1 MPSLYCA
8 LLTLAA
14 GSSRFRP
21 LTLHVVGRSST
32 LELVHG
38 VWACLAVAHASAC
51 AVGVAEASDV
61 HSFAVVHF
69 LHDLADGA
77 RRPEIAA
84 DPVAAAAS
92 TGDAVS
98 VLDLFTVA
106 AQAAHDAVDHTTA
119 AAVLAEGHTH
129 SPPVH
134 ARRAAQAAQAAVA
147 AVGTAATTVA
157 ETVESA
163 KVPADFS
170 ARAAGSHARGAV
182 HPRPLGASSLND
194 DGCGGHVGRLF
205 DCKQRRSQ
213 EQLVLQLAE

>member
-1 MPSLYCA
+1 M
-8 LLTLAA
+8 
-14 GSSRFRP
+14 
-21 LTLHVVGRSST
+21 
-32 LELVHG
+32 
-38 VWACLAVAHASAC
+38 
-51 AVGVAEASDV
+51 

-182 HPRPLGASSLND
+182 HPARWRRLDHDRGGGGGGGGGGGWGGGGRHVDCVMSEQVCLGIIVSA
-194 DGCGGHVGRLF
+194 
-205 DCKQRRSQ
+205 
-213 EQLVLQLAE
+213 